1 MRRATLALLAAVA
14 LTGCGGGDKAQLT
27 VFAASSLQTP
37 FTRYAHSFRA
47 ATVRQSFA
55 GSDQLAAQIR
65 SGLKPD
71 VYASASTEY
80 PQRLYREGLVERP
93 RIFAANRLVIAVPA
107 GSTISSLADLARP
120 GAKLVIGDSSVPV
133 GSYTRAVLARL
144 PGSERQAI
152 LNNVRSQEPEVSSIV
167 AKLAQ
172 GAADAGFVY
181 VTDVRA
187 AGEGL
192 RALRLPARLQ
202 PDVAYGVAI
211 VRGTDHPGL
220 ARRFVAGLLESRGAR
235 DLRAAGFLPAP

>member
-1 MRRATLALLAAVA
+1 MALALALLAAAA
-14 LTGCGGGDKAQLT
+14 LTGCGGGDKPRLT
-27 VFAASSLQTP
+27 IFAASSLQEA
-37 FTRYAHSFRA
+37 FARYAHSFRA

-93 RIFAANRLVIAVPA
+93 RIFAANRLVVAVPA
-107 GSTISSLADLARP
+107 GSAISSLADLARP
-120 GAKLVIGDSSVPV
+120 GTKLVIGDSSVPV

-144 PGSERQAI
+144 PGSERRAI
-152 LNNVRSQEPEVSSIV
+152 LHNVRSEEPEVSSIV
-167 AKLAQ
+167 EKLAQ

-181 VTDVRA
+181 VTDVRS
-187 AGEGL
+187 AGERL
-192 RALRLPARLQ
+192 HALRLPASLQ
-202 PDVAYGVAI
+202 PEVAYGVAI

-220 ARRFVAGLLESRGAR
+220 ARRFVAGLLEGRGAG